1 MEKKYAV
8 LIVDDDEG
16 MLEMMM
22 DILSEM
28 NFNVAVANDGFKA
41 IEMAKEGT
49 FDAILMDIRMPGIDG
64 IETLKRIKHIKPFAK
79 IILMTAF
86 TTENNALD
94 AQKEGA
100 SAILYKPIDFD
111 KLENVLAS
119 STLDTKSKSLYFRYE
134 H

>member
-16 MLEMMM
+16 ILDTMM

-28 NFNVAVANDGFKA
+28 NFNVAVAKDGFKA

-49 FDAILMDIRMPGIDG
+49 FDAILLDIRMPGIDG
-64 IETLKRIKHIKPFAK
+64 IETLKRIKQFKPFAK
-79 IILMTAF
+79 IILMTAY
-86 TTENNALD
+86 TTENNALE

-100 SAILYKPIDFD
+100 SALLYKPIDFD
-111 KLENVLAS
+111 KLEIVLAA
-119 STLDTKSKSLYFRYE
+119 
-134 H
+134 